1 MCTVSYI
8 PKKDNEGF
16 VLTSN
21 RDEKSF
27 RPTKAPQIYW
37 MDENNVCFP
46 KDEKAGGSWIAANN
60 NGRLCCLLNG
70 AFEAHQKK
78 SYYAES
84 RGKILTE
91 LTSSNLN
98 SFDFFQYKNLQEI
111 EPFTIVTIDNK
122 DGQINSF
129 SEFIWDGTTPHF
141 RELNPN
147 ESYIWS
153 SVTLYSPEHR
163 KLRKQWFGQFLKNIN
178 GNLSPENIFDFHSG
192 THTEDNSI
200 NVVMERNGGLKTV
213 SITQVFPKNGKL
225 RMNYFDLHNQ
235 NSTAV
240 EL

>member
-8 PKKDNEGF
+8 PQKDNEGF

-21 RDEKSF
+21 RDEKLF
-27 RPTKAPQIYW
+27 RATKVPQIYR
-37 MDENNVCFP
+37 MGETKVCFP
-46 KDEKAGGSWIAANN
+46 KDEKAGGSWIATSENE
-60 NGRLCCLLNG
+60 RLCCLLNG

-78 SYYAES
+78 SFYAES
-84 RGKILTE
+84 RGKVLTE
-91 LTSSNLN
+91 LASSNLN

-122 DGQINSF
+122 DGQIYNF
-129 SEFIWDGTTPHF
+129 SEFIWDGSTPHF

-163 KLRKQWFGQFLKNIN
+163 KLRKQWFAQFLKNIN
-178 GNLSPENIFDFHSG
+178 GNLSSENIFDFHAG
-192 THTEDNSI
+192 THTKDNSI

-213 SITQVFPKNGKL
+213 SITQVFPKKGKL

-235 NSTAV
+235 NLTGV